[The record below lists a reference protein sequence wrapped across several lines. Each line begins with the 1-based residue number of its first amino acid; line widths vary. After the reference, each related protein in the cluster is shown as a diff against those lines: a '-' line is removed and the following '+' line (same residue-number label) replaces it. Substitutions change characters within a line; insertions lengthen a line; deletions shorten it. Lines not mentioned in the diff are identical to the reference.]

1 MDFQSVSLPLR
12 CAALNRKTT
21 RIALMQI
28 KFSALTV
35 LRFGDASRPE
45 WQPRYHSQA
54 LGSKMQS
61 PVETMLRVLQ
71 YARVEAE

>member
-1 MDFQSVSLPLR
+1 
-12 CAALNRKTT
+12 
-21 RIALMQI
+21 MQI

-71 YARVEAE
+71 YARVEAEVECDDSVLDLLQRG

>member
-1 MDFQSVSLPLR
+1 
-12 CAALNRKTT
+12 
-21 RIALMQI
+21 MQI